1 MPSKTNFDATSSIMC
16 KIYLSQVTAKFMS
29 RQSIH
34 EITFIKTLTSGASK
48 ISPKLTITLEYWCSW
63 LIESVPF
70 LIACAVL
77 LSVISLK
84 SPMLLFCLLV
94 GSLITIIIQQIG
106 QQVHL
111 PRRSLIL
118 LQILAVAIV
127 LSLFWLDYFA
137 VPAQAQFFKKAEDFF
152 KQTLTTSGDA
162 GANNGTQAVSLIFN
176 VLRALYLLY
185 IAVSLIGVI
194 NAVRKDE
201 DWQTIARTPLLV
213 VVAVTIADVLTGFII
228 GTPNST
234 P

>member
-1 MPSKTNFDATSSIMC
+1 
-16 KIYLSQVTAKFMS
+16 MS

-34 EITFIKTLTSGASK
+34 KRVFLKTLTLSASK
-48 ISPKLTITLEYWCSW
+48 ISPKLTGTLEYWRFR

-70 LIACAVL
+70 LIACAVF

-84 SPMLLFCLLV
+84 SPILLFCLLV

-137 VPAQAQFFKKAEDFF
+137 VPAQAQFFKRAEDFF
-152 KQTLTTSGDA
+152 NNTLTQDDGT
-162 GANNGTQAVSLIFN
+162 NNNTNAQAAVSLIFN

-185 IAVSLIGVI
+185 IAVALIGVI

-201 DWQTIARTPLLV
+201 DWQSIAKTPLLV

-228 GTPNST
+228 GDSRR
-234 P
+234 

>member
-1 MPSKTNFDATSSIMC
+1 
-16 KIYLSQVTAKFMS
+16 MS

-34 EITFIKTLTSGASK
+34 EIIFLKTLTNSASK
-48 ISPKLTITLEYWCSW
+48 ISFKLTATLEYWRFR

-70 LIACAVL
+70 LIACAVF

-84 SPMLLFCLLV
+84 SPILLFCLLV

-111 PRRSLIL
+111 PKRSLIL

-137 VPAQAQFFKKAEDFF
+137 VPAQAQFFRRAEEFF
-152 KQTLTTSGDA
+152 QRNLTTQGDA
-162 GANNGTQAVSLIFN
+162 ATNNGTQAVSLIFN
-176 VLRALYLLY
+176 VLRAIYLLY
-185 IAVSLIGVI
+185 IAVSLVGVI

-201 DWQTIARTPLLV
+201 DWQTIAKTPLLV
-213 VVAVTIADVLTGFII
+213 IVAVTIADVLTGFII
-228 GTPNST
+228 GDPSK
-234 P
+234 

>member
-1 MPSKTNFDATSSIMC
+1 
-16 KIYLSQVTAKFMS
+16 MS
-29 RQSIH
+29 RQTIH
-34 EITFIKTLTSGASK
+34 ERIFLKTLTISASK
-48 ISPKLTITLEYWCSW
+48 ISTKLTATLEYWRFR

-70 LIACAVL
+70 LIACAVF

-84 SPMLLFCLLV
+84 SPILLFCLLV

-111 PRRSLIL
+111 PKRSLIL

-137 VPAQAQFFKKAEDFF
+137 VPAQAQFFKRAEDFF
-152 KQTLTTSGDA
+152 KLNLTTQGDA
-162 GANNGTQAVSLIFN
+162 ANNGTQAVSLIFN
-176 VLRALYLLY
+176 VLRAIYLLY
-185 IAVSLIGVI
+185 IAVSLVGVI

-228 GTPNST
+228 GDTSQ
-234 P
+234 